1 MTVFVYVEGPSDVL
15 ALKELFRGYM
25 QELRPRKHS
34 LSFLSLKNKSNLL
47 KKIGPRAAEK
57 LVQNPND
64 RVVALPDLYPSRT
77 YATTQYAHSDLGQLR
92 ERLRDLV
99 KAALQ
104 AAPYRVRPPALDG
117 AMARFYACALKH
129 DLEMLLLSAWPSL
142 QRHMGARLN
151 PEKDWR
157 QPAEDQ
163 DEDRPPKRVVE
174 GLFKARAGRDYHE
187 TKDARVVLG
196 RVARIRDDLLYT
208 TQPGQLECPVF
219 KGLLDWIG
227 EQTGVAP
234 Y

>member
-15 ALKELFRGYM
+15 ALKELFGGYM

-57 LVQNPND
+57 LAQNSDD

-92 ERLRDLV
+92 DRLRGLV

-104 AAPYRVRPPALDG
+104 ATPYRVRPPALAG
-117 AMARFYACALKH
+117 AMDRFYPCALKH
-129 DLEMLLLSAWPSL
+129 DLEMLLLAAWPSL
-142 QRHMGARLN
+142 EQHLRARLN
-151 PEKDWR
+151 PGDWR
-157 QPAEDQ
+157 QPAEEQ
-163 DEDRPPKRVVE
+163 DEDRPPKLVVQ
-174 GLFKARAGRDYHE
+174 GLFKAKTRRDYHE
-187 TKDARVVLG
+187 TRDARVVLG
-196 RVARIRDDLLYT
+196 RVARIEDDLLYT
-208 TQPGQLECPVF
+208 THPGQLECPVF
-219 KGLLDWIG
+219 KDLLDWIG